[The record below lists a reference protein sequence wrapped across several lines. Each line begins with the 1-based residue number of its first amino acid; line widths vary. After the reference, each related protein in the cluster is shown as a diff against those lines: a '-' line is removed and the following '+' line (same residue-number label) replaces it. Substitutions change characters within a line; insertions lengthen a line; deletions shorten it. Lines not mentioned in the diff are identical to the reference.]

1 MTTKK
6 DDLLGRREFLGA
18 LGAGAVAAGSLGAAT
33 LAAAQKADD
42 KTAAPL
48 RIIDFHNHYMGPKL
62 TLTNLASVPPAAR
75 PYWEGVNKK
84 IADPAALLAVLAR
97 A

>member
-6 DDLLGRREFLGA
+6 HDLLGRREFLGA

-33 LAAAQKADD
+33 PAAAQKTDNNAQ
-42 KTAAPL
+42 PL

-62 TLTNLASVPPAAR
+62 TLIPLPHHSDLT
-75 PYWEGVNKK
+75 
-84 IADPAALLAVLAR
+84 I
-97 A
+97 

>member
-18 LGAGAVAAGSLGAAT
+18 LGAGAVAAGSLGAT
-33 LAAAQKADD
+33 MPAAAQKADD

-48 RIIDFHNHYMGPKL
+48 RIIDFHNYYMAP
-62 TLTNLASVPPAAR
+62 N
-75 PYWEGVNKK
+75 
-84 IADPAALLAVLAR
+84 
-97 A
+97 